1 MSNSH
6 GLAAPTA
13 SELCGDKTLF
23 KARGRREDRAP
34 AGTHGPRAEKSTRQ
48 NHRCSRKY
56 PAFPARWLERRI
68 PRSPR
73 GPGFLAPVI
82 RETLVERSANLA
94 PASGRQDHTA
104 WPSAKRSFVGT
115 LKRMLRPRAATAPRL
130 HVRDDRDTPLCTRRD
145 ARKMRL
151 IWGKAKAEYFSADI
165 WTGRIELI
173 AQQKLVFWCKSFCGE
188 NRLRRRQERRR
199 SNSFLPGGR
208 SRHIARVGSGSASPA
223 VPG

>member
-1 MSNSH
+1 M
-6 GLAAPTA
+6 A
-13 SELCGDKTLF
+13 SELCEDKTLF

-56 PAFPARWLERRI
+56 PAFPARWLERLLRDL
-68 PRSPR
+68 PGDRAFLPPSPAR
-73 GPGFLAPVI
+73 RVSVFA
-82 RETLVERSANLA
+82 SLA

-104 WPSAKRSFVGT
+104 WPSAKRSFVGMP
-115 LKRMLRPRAATAPRL
+115 KGQCLRPLAATAPRL

-173 AQQKLVFWCKSFCGE
+173 AQQKLAFWCKSFCGE

-208 SRHIARVGSGSASPA
+208 SRHIGRVGSGSASPA